1 MKTFS
6 LVLCALLSLAIPS
19 VHAQVEPTWRPHVL
33 VVASLEDVKPWI
45 DKRGVG
51 VARLRDIPA
60 GLKVHFP
67 VAVTNIPALAGTNGL
82 HFEADIEFLGPKGQ
96 VLWSRKGC
104 CRKLVRDTP
113 QGHAVELEPA
123 ASVQFEPNDTAG
135 IYSVRAVVNDG
146 QRTATVVES
155 FRFGETT
162 REPPAGLRL
171 QMDAPKKNPGADRDV
186 RDCLDLSTPA
196 EVIKCTERGKR

>member
-1 MKTFS
+1 MNPIFI
-6 LVLCALLSLAIPS
+6 VLCALLSLAVPPAA
-19 VHAQVEPTWRPHVL
+19 AQVEPPWRPHIL
-33 VVASLEDVKPWI
+33 VVDSLDDVKPWI
-45 DKRGVG
+45 DKRG
-51 VARLRDIPA
+51 ANMPRLRDIPA
-60 GLKVHFP
+60 GMKVHFP
-67 VAVTNIPALAGTNGL
+67 VAVTNIPALAGSNGL
-82 HFEADIEFLGPKGQ
+82 HFEADIEFLGPRGE

-113 QGHAVELEPA
+113 QGHAVALEPA

-155 FRFGETT
+155 IRFGETT
-162 REPPAGLRL
+162 REPPGGIRL
-171 QMDAPKKNPGADRDV
+171 QMDVPKKNPGVDRDV
-186 RDCLDLSTPA
+186 RNCLDLPTPA